1 MSTMRIM
8 GLDLGERRVGV
19 AVSDELGMLA
29 HPVATLEIQGDR
41 ALLEQVGALVHEK
54 GVTRL
59 VVGLPLNQDGSVGPR
74 AQRVQDLARKLA
86 AATDLPVDEVDE
98 RFSSQA
104 AQRILDQAPRKKTR
118 QEKGRL
124 DRIAAVIILQSY
136 LDQSR

>member
-1 MSTMRIM
+1 M

-19 AVSDELGMLA
+19 AVSDELGMFA
-29 HPVATLEIQGDR
+29 HPVTTLEVQGDR
-41 ALLEQVGALVHEK
+41 SLLEQVGALAREK
-54 GVTRL
+54 QVERL

-74 AQRVQDLARKLA
+74 AQRVQELTRKLA
-86 AATDLPVDEVDE
+86 EATALPIDEIDE

-118 QEKGRL
+118 QDKGRL

-136 LDQSR
+136 LDQKR

>member
-1 MSTMRIM
+1 MTAMRIM

-29 HPVATLEIQGDR
+29 HPVATLEVQGDR
-41 ALLEQVGALVHEK
+41 ALLEQVGALAREK
-54 GVTRL
+54 GVERL

-74 AQRVQDLARKLA
+74 AQRVQELARKLA
-86 AATDLPVDEVDE
+86 AATALPVDEVDE

-136 LDQSR
+136 LDQRR

>member
-1 MSTMRIM
+1 MRIM

-29 HPVATLEIQGDR
+29 HPLTTLEVQGDR
-41 ALLEQVGALVHEK
+41 SLLDQVGTLARENAVE
-54 GVTRL
+54 RL

-74 AQRVQDLARKLA
+74 AQRVQTLSRKLA
-86 AATDLPVDEVDE
+86 DATALPVDEIDE

-104 AQRILDQAPRKKTR
+104 AQRVLDQAPRKKTR

-136 LDQSR
+136 LDQRR